1 MENLLLRILVIFC
14 CNFFAVNSVI
24 LEIPDEYEAKKPAE
38 AEVIDPLGVDVQAAL
53 DHFAKTAPDFHK
65 DCLRVWKN
73 FKKGI
78 NPHYSYRSWGSN
90 FILWLR
96 NERNLTFASQA
107 QVGDVF
113 AILHR
118 KGLISKHAVL
128 VLTANVW
135 SYLVYREGIPDIEKQ
150 DIAPKNNKTREIML

>member
-1 MENLLLRILVIFC
+1 MMRKFFLATIIFAC
-14 CNFFAVNSVI
+14 CDSYAQSYSELMN
-24 LEIPDEYEAKKPAE
+24 E
-38 AEVIDPLGVDVQAAL
+38 AEREKTARADISLEDHVQAAL
-53 DHFAKTAPDFHK
+53 DHFAKTAPKFHS

-78 NPHYSYRSWGSN
+78 DPHYSYRSWGIR
-90 FILWLR
+90 FIMWLKQ
-96 NERNLTFASQA
+96 ERNVTFASQS

-113 AILHR
+113 AILYK

-135 SYLVYREGIPDIEKQ
+135 SYLVYREGIPDIDKQ
-150 DIAPKNNKTREIML
+150 DRSRNNNRVEIIT